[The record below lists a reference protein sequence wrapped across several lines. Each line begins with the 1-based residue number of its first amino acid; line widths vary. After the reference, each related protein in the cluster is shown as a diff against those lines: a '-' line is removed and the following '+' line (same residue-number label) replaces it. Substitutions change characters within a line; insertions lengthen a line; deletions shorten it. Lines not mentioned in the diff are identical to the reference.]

1 MRLHGLNGMFLNV
14 ETIKRNELQFSSKN
28 KKMFSRKCD
37 SIDADLVENLM
48 QLRHTALP
56 KNHLVPRRP
65 LIEATVPSLRRITI
79 AILTNA
85 IFNWVLYILG
95 III

>member
-1 MRLHGLNGMFLNV
+1 MNFNSAQK
-14 ETIKRNELQFSSKN
+14 IK
-28 KKMFSRKCD
+28 KC
-37 SIDADLVENLM
+37 SAENATRSMQMENLM